1 MSQQINLYQPIFRNT
16 RKVFSARTGLAI
28 HALLALALAAI
39 QGYGSWQV
47 AALDARVTQLA
58 GMRDGGVARLEKL
71 REQYPPREE
80 SPLLKRELARRG
92 AELARARELAGTL
105 AGDAFGN
112 TTGLSP
118 YLAGLARRHVDG
130 TWLTRIDIAHGGNAI
145 GVAGR
150 ALRPELVP
158 AYLRRLSAEPVFA
171 GKTFSQLRL
180 LQPSPAD
187 ATAQSP
193 LPTAA
198 TAGDGFAGVEFL
210 IETEGLATPGEAFD
224 APVAART
231 AAR

>member
-28 HALLALALAAI
+28 HAVLILALAAI
-39 QGYGSWQV
+39 HGYGRWQV

-58 GMRDGGVARLEKL
+58 GMRDGGVARLEQL
-71 REQYPPREE
+71 RARFPPREE

-92 AELARARELAGTL
+92 AELERARELAGTL
-105 AGDAFGN
+105 AGETFGN

-130 TWLTRIDIAHGGNAI
+130 TWLTRIDIAHGGHAI

-158 AYLRRLSAEPVFA
+158 IYLRRLSAEPVFA

-180 LQPSPAD
+180 AQPAPPA
-187 ATAQSP
+187 S
-193 LPTAA
+193 AA
-198 TAGDGFAGVEFL
+198 RVPDVAGPAAGDGFAGVEFL
-210 IETEGLATPGEAFD
+210 IETEGVTASEATFEAP
-224 APVAART
+224 AAART